1 MPSTLPRNTSQLFNC
16 NATDSRNV
24 TWTGGTYIEEVFISD
39 AISSNLGPSENVTLP
54 CPDDADVNQG
64 NSLALLQVVV
74 SSQIP
79 QLLGDVVTNME

>member
-1 MPSTLPRNTSQLFNC
+1 MLPRNTSQLFNC

-24 TWTGGTYIEEVFISD
+24 IWTGSTYIEEVFISD
-39 AISSNLGPSENVTLP
+39 AISNLDPSENVTLP

-64 NSLALLQVVV
+64 DYLALLPVVV